1 MDLVITGLIIISI
14 AWLIQLIFLMKG
26 KKELSSWFV
35 ACYALGVLVLVIN
48 EYKSGSGTIYYE
60 SAAFILSLLVL
71 IKSIYHKKKK

>member
-48 EYKSGSGTIYYE
+48 EYKSGS
-60 SAAFILSLLVL
+60 
-71 IKSIYHKKKK
+71 